1 MSTILEFVF
10 SDSLLGTRV
19 LRQLPCMRDVVALA
33 LTSRFFLARFRAALP
48 QSQSDDYMQHT
59 IFSHILAQTL
69 YKSYSNLPLLSL
81 QDHLNRETDRACLVR
96 NYLVSVS
103 PRIGLDLEH
112 LLPRFQ
118 REHGAAFNAF
128 MSYTKEH
135 FLGILPFA
143 NPNSTLLQLRAE
155 FCKIPDNIRL
165 LALGGKPIEMMNKMR
180 AAQLKQAELQQET
193 IRKIAEL
200 ANLLSRFNVGGE
212 NINSGIKMRPYDST
226 AVLVRQNTNPDQ
238 GLLEIPYTYNPWS
251 QMLEPR
257 STARRGLRP
266 LPSNAIKV
274 PYG

>member
-1 MSTILEFVF
+1 MSTILEFIF
-10 SDSLLGTRV
+10 SDPALGTRV

-33 LTSRFFLARFRAALP
+33 LTSRFFLGRFKAALP
-48 QSQSDDYMQHT
+48 PSQPGDYMQHV

-81 QDHLNRETDRACLVR
+81 QDHLHRETDRTCLVR

-103 PRIGLDLEH
+103 PRIGLDLDH

-118 REHGAAFNAF
+118 REYGTAFHTF

-135 FLGILPFA
+135 FLGMLPFA

-155 FCKIPDNIRL
+155 FCKTPDNIRL
-165 LALGGKPIEMMNKMR
+165 LALGGKPVDMLSKMR
-180 AAQLKQAELQQET
+180 AVQLKQAELQQET
-193 IRKIAEL
+193 TRKIAEL
-200 ANLLSRFNVGGE
+200 ANLLSQLNFGE
-212 NINSGIKMRPYDST
+212 ENNNRGIKLRPYDST
-226 AVLVRQNTNPDQ
+226 AVLVTQNTNPDQ
-238 GLLEIPYTYNPWS
+238 GLLEVPYTYNPWS